1 MKEVTIMLRKDLNIN
16 IGKNRRS
23 KEEPMVVVA
32 DVKISETGTV
42 EKSDINMVPESKIL
56 RAR

>member
-1 MKEVTIMLRKDLNIN
+1 MLRKDLNIN
-16 IGKNRRS
+16 IGKNRHS
-23 KEEPMVVVA
+23 KEPVVVVA

-42 EKSDINMVPESKIL
+42 EKIDINMVPESKII